1 MAADAVQ
8 AASDLVQLTQEAC
21 LQASK
26 AATSLSQRVQRMG
39 DSLDLV
45 SDMLAATDTVRLIY
59 AAQDQAIQAARASL
73 AASSA
78 ARLAATQA
86 QSAEET
92 IEFCT
97 ENICEELQ
105 TAQERQKNLYSVVAT
120 VDEVMSNSSRKRRRP
135 TERSTEM
142 SATRGQHC

>member
-1 MAADAVQ
+1 
-8 AASDLVQLTQEAC
+8 
-21 LQASK
+21 
-26 AATSLSQRVQRMG
+26 MG

-45 SDMLAATDTVRLIY
+45 SDMLAATDTVRLIF
-59 AAQDQAIQAARASL
+59 AALDKAIQANRASL

-86 QSAEET
+86 QSVELA
-92 IEFCT
+92 
-97 ENICEELQ
+97 ICEELQ
-105 TAQERQKNLYSVVAT
+105 TAEDRQKNLYSVVAT
-120 VDEVMSNSSRKRRRP
+120 VDELMSNSSRKRRRP